1 MIRGMRE
8 IKEFVSEQLGHETS
22 GHDFTHIMRVVAL
35 AKLILKGEPTANEKL
50 VLVAAYLHDV
60 ADDKVA
66 TNPAAKRKVIIN
78 KLAEVGYDDSFI
90 KKVFEIIDNMS
101 YSANLKVKH
110 QLSIEGQIV
119 QDADRLDAIG
129 AIGIARTFYFGGHFG
144 EIMYNPR
151 IMPRKDMDKSEYRKR
166 GTVINHFYEKLFKLK
181 DQMNTPTA
189 KKIAEHRQQVMLAFV
204 NEFVDE
210 WNGLV

>member
-22 GHDFTHIMRVVAL
+22 SHDFTHIMRVVAL

>member
-1 MIRGMRE
+1 
-8 IKEFVSEQLGHETS
+8 
-22 GHDFTHIMRVVAL
+22 
-35 AKLILKGEPTANEKL
+35 
-50 VLVAAYLHDV
+50 
-60 ADDKVA
+60 
-66 TNPAAKRKVIIN
+66 
-78 KLAEVGYDDSFI
+78 
-90 KKVFEIIDNMS
+90 MS

-166 GTVINHFYEKLFKLK
+166 GRSLIIFMRNYL
-181 DQMNTPTA
+181 N
-189 KKIAEHRQQVMLAFV
+189 
-204 NEFVDE
+204 
-210 WNGLV
+210 